1 VLDNYLRIK
10 MGFEVPIPEDLGKGG
25 TTVHRWLLSHNLR
38 KTEEYGHES
47 QSPAQ
52 IFFWGLRPELNV
64 NFQIPSLRMKM

>member
-1 VLDNYLRIK
+1 

-52 IFFWGLRPELNV
+52 IFFWGLRPE
-64 NFQIPSLRMKM
+64 ISTA